1 MRGNCLQTVGWNI
14 IEQITFKDCSFV
26 LVLIF
31 KDDDI
36 HNIEKEMALKT
47 KSLLCVLL
55 NVLLLKKP
63 SQYNTYFVVVAKKN
77 GQNVLNTFQ

>member
-36 HNIEKEMALKT
+36 RNIENENGIEDQIT
-47 KSLLCVLL
+47 IVCV
-55 NVLLLKKP
+55 VKCVITEKAI
-63 SQYNTYFVVVAKKN
+63 TE
-77 GQNVLNTFQ
+77 

>member
-1 MRGNCLQTVGWNI
+1 MRGNCLQTGGWNV

-26 LVLIF
+26 VVLIF

-36 HNIEKEMALKT
+36 HNIEKKKIKT
-47 KSLLCVLL
+47 KSLFCVLS

-63 SQYNTYFVVVAKKN
+63 SQYNTYFVVMAKRN
-77 GQNVLNTFQ
+77 GQNVLDTLQ